1 MTDDQTPTD
10 PTRTP
15 QIGCTATLHLKVR
28 AASGVEMI
36 RAETIRCT
44 DHQTY
49 SHHGP
54 GTSGLIVT
62 WQTGGTP
69 APDPTPAPRSTVTE
83 LDADRPAPVK
93 RGPGR
98 PRKPRP

>member
-1 MTDDQTPTD
+1 MTDHP
-10 PTRTP
+10 
-15 QIGCTATLHLKVR
+15 CTATLHLKVR
-28 AASGVEMI
+28 QASGARMI
-36 RAETIRCT
+36 TAETIRCT

-49 SHHGP
+49 SHHGA
-54 GTSGLIVT
+54 GTSGLLVT

-69 APDPTPAPRSTVTE
+69 APDPTPAPRSTVTPI
-83 LDADRPAPVK
+83 DRLEDPTDTTPVAPVK